1 MSEVPEGN
9 GSAARSMG
17 GIEDLIALAKERA
30 MYRETIRGVTRT
42 WVFGHETASVRLD
55 RVGVKHGKGQRH
67 IARDFIIEDQV
78 IGLCGE
84 EGSGKSWCA
93 YQIAGELTYP
103 DGTGNGLVLGTFEL
117 EEPLSSVMIV
127 DFEQP
132 EQDIALIRDEMVR
145 RGVLD
150 PTRIQLLSVVGAV
163 LDRPEDAERI
173 MADIL
178 GHSPEYLI
186 FDTATEAVSKP
197 REDESVKPLFTFLD
211 VAKRGTSVR
220 GALLLLE
227 PRKRISG
234 DFSGR
239 QFDDLF
245 GSRVWKGRPSAI
257 FHLTQSRLTVWKQR
271 GGYLTKRWGKTSTAR
286 FAWGTVER
294 VGETSMDGPPTLVGP
309 PIDDAE
315 AKVARDERRDRDIL
329 KALLQVLER
338 HPGRFGKD
346 ALARQVKG
354 YRVSD
359 VRRVRDKALEDGLI
373 EQTGGGE
380 GRGGALTAGGRPE
393 ADG

>member
-1 MSEVPEGN
+1 MDEAPQAEASPD
-9 GSAARSMG
+9 GSVG
-17 GIEDLIALAKERA
+17 GIEELIALAKERGL
-30 MYRETIRGVTRT
+30 YQETSRGITRT
-42 WVFGHETASVRLD
+42 WVFGHETTSVRLD
-55 RVGVKHGKGQRH
+55 RVGEKYGKGQRH

-117 EEPLSSVMIV
+117 ERPLSSVMII

-132 EQDIALIRDEMVR
+132 EQDIALIRDDMVR

-163 LDRPEDAERI
+163 LDRGEDAERI
-173 MADIL
+173 MAEVL
-178 GHSPEYLI
+178 AYSPEYLI
-186 FDTATEAVSKP
+186 FDTATEAVAKP

-211 VAKRGTSVR
+211 VVKRGTSVR

-234 DFSGR
+234 DFAGR

-245 GSRVWKGRPSAI
+245 GSRMWKGRPSAVL
-257 FHLTQSRLTVWKQR
+257 HLTKTRLTVWKQR
-271 GGYLTKRWGKTSTAR
+271 GGYLTKRWGTTPTSR
-286 FAWGTVER
+286 FPWGAVER
-294 VGETSMDGPPTLVGP
+294 VGETSLDGPPTLVGP
-309 PIDDAE
+309 PLDDE
-315 AKVARDERRDRDIL
+315 DAKAAQEERRDRDIL
-329 KALLQVLER
+329 QALLQVLER
-338 HPGRFGKD
+338 HPGSFGKD

-354 YRVSD
+354 YRITE
-359 VRRVRDKALEDGLI
+359 VRRVRDQAISDGLI
-373 EQTGGGE
+373 RPADGGE
-380 GRGGALTAGGRPE
+380 GRGGALIATPDAPE
-393 ADG
+393 